1 MTKKNEYYPIKLI
14 CSIPFDE
21 LSKFITQ
28 YDFENY
34 IDNIIKMG
42 DKLIM
47 DNGIPVLWEDNI

>member
-1 MTKKNEYYPIKLI
+1 LI